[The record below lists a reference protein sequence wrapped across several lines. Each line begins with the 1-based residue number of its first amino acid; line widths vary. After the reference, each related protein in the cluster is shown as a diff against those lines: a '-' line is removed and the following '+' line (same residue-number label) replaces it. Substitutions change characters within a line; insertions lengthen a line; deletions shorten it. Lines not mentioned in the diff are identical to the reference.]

1 MRDPQHLAFETSWDD
16 TSIAVFRGTEL
27 LSLHTESQLHS
38 DTGGVVPEV
47 AARLHANVVFDVLDR
62 VLSEAQITLDD
73 LDFIS
78 ATSEP
83 GLIPSH
89 LLGKTVAKTLAHTK
103 DIPLFWINHIE
114 AHIFANLLE
123 RDISDI
129 EFPVVCL
136 TVSGW
141 HNELYLWKFLEELEL
156 LGQTRD
162 DAAGEAFDKI
172 AKSLGLGFP
181 GGPIISRLALEHSF
195 PPKWL
200 FPRVMLENESLD
212 FSFSGLKSAVKREI
226 DTRRI
231 DGEISIEDMREIAY
245 EFQDAVTDIL
255 TDKLFRAASQLDIPR
270 VLLAGGVSANDQLR
284 EKITARAS
292 EQEMTFIAPVKRL
305 YGMDNAAMVGI
316 RGYYQWRS
324 ITR

>member
-1 MRDPQHLAFETSWDD
+1 MRDPLHLAFETSCDD

-83 GLIPSH
+83 GLIPS
-89 LLGKTVAKTLAHTK
+89 LLVGKTVAKTLAHTK

-129 EFPVVCL
+129 EFPVVWL
-136 TVSGW
+136 TVSG
-141 HNELYLWKFLEELEL
+141 
-156 LGQTRD
+156 
-162 DAAGEAFDKI
+162 
-172 AKSLGLGFP
+172 
-181 GGPIISRLALEHSF
+181 
-195 PPKWL
+195 
-200 FPRVMLENESLD
+200 
-212 FSFSGLKSAVKREI
+212 
-226 DTRRI
+226 
-231 DGEISIEDMREIAY
+231 
-245 EFQDAVTDIL
+245 
-255 TDKLFRAASQLDIPR
+255 
-270 VLLAGGVSANDQLR
+270 
-284 EKITARAS
+284 
-292 EQEMTFIAPVKRL
+292 
-305 YGMDNAAMVGI
+305 
-316 RGYYQWRS
+316 
-324 ITR
+324 